1 MAIPEKLMNL
11 YGGPIPDA
19 AATKTSMKTILIVV
33 LVVGIG
39 IGAAYLITH
48 KNENKVE

>member
-11 YGGPIPDA
+11 FGGPIPDA
-19 AATKTSMKTILIVV
+19 AATKTSMKTILIVL

-39 IGAAYLITH
+39 IGTAYLITH
-48 KNENKVE
+48 KNDNKVK

>member
-11 YGGPIPDA
+11 FGGPIPDA

-48 KNENKVE
+48 KNEKKV

>member
-33 LVVGIG
+33 LVVSIG

-48 KNENKVE
+48 KNENKV